1 MTEEIVA
8 RVRALQRPML
18 EEAASCF
25 EQSELEHLRVVV
37 RLAVEFYYHVEGRDQ
52 ADLRYVSDSIYS
64 GLESFRRVNDAYNVL
79 HGSRR
84 SDIDWKTVHVATI
97 QDEFKVRFEK
107 FEREQAFEERCRLLL
122 DMFKLQLVFAA
133 VSYQ

>member
-1 MTEEIVA
+1 
-8 RVRALQRPML
+8 
-18 EEAASCF
+18 
-25 EQSELEHLRVVV
+25 
-37 RLAVEFYYHVEGRDQ
+37 
-52 ADLRYVSDSIYS
+52 
-64 GLESFRRVNDAYNVL
+64 
-79 HGSRR
+79 
-84 SDIDWKTVHVATI
+84 VHVATI